1 MNLDPLR
8 QSLPERVVLTIIIVV
23 VVIILLGLVG
33 WATGRWEASA
43 EQMYTPGPYE
53 DRLLDLEKEAMAEGF
68 KQHMIK
74 LFQVWVTDAYQP
86 GLQRKAVR
94 GAAKARDAYTR
105 AMEAIEAREHRM
117 RKQ

>member
-1 MNLDPLR
+1 MKLDPSS
-8 QSLPERVVLTIIIVV
+8 QSLGERITLTLIIVV
-23 VVIILLGLVG
+23 VVILLLAFIG

-53 DRLLDLEKEAMAEGF
+53 ERLLELEREAMAEGF

-86 GLQRKAVR
+86 GVPPKAAK
-94 GAAKARDAYTR
+94 GAATARDAYTR
-105 AMEAIEAREHRM
+105 AMEAIAARERRM
-117 RKQ
+117 RNE